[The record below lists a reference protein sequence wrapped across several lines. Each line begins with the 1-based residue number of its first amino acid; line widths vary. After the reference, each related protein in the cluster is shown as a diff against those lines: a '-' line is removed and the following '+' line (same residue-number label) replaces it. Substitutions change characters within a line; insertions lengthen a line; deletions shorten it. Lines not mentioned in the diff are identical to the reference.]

1 MKKES
6 YELLWKVIKWW
17 RKLHNF
23 FFEQR
28 FFFNSA
34 AMLFNFFMS
43 ISIIARHFLYLLY
56 FCSCL
61 DLGLIMSYLYH
72 LFFIFIFIFIMID
85 RIISWM
91 QTHLFFC
98 LFSRICPIYF
108 RMKNVNK
115 FSISKSSAS
124 GRCLAFAWCFWQFQ
138 SGVAYKSAAYK
149 KSVYQHVAENVDSR
163 ASSSKLSRI

>member
-6 YELLWKVIKWW
+6 YELLWKVIEWW

-98 LFSRICPIYF
+98 LFSRTCPIIF
-108 RMKNVNK
+108 GWRMWIN
-115 FSISKSSAS
+115 FQ
-124 GRCLAFAWCFWQFQ
+124 LAKVQPQGVTHSFAWFFWQFQ
-138 SGVAYKSAAYK
+138 SGVA
-149 KSVYQHVAENVDSR
+149 
-163 ASSSKLSRI
+163 